1 MATTSIHPIRVTEA
15 KSVQYI
21 TDPEKAERVTYYG
34 CSGSADEISHQFD
47 MLRAYGKTQ
56 GVFSVIIS
64 YRVLHQAKQQ
74 RNRYIR
80 QD

>member
-34 CSGSADEISHQFD
+34 
-47 MLRAYGKTQ
+47 
-56 GVFSVIIS
+56 
-64 YRVLHQAKQQ
+64 
-74 RNRYIR
+74 
-80 QD
+80 